1 MTDFLADVRTAV
13 DDRTPLALE
22 EHLKPL
28 AHLGAPLDEFVDPV
42 RGLVRGGKRLRA
54 QLCAA
59 GWLAAGGTAD
69 PSHPAVLHAGTAL
82 ELFQAAALVHDD
94 VMDGAHTR
102 RGLPAAHRALAARH
116 TAAGRLGDADLF
128 GVSGA
133 ILLGDLL
140 LAASS
145 AELELARAALPEG
158 PARRGREVYDLMCLE
173 VAVGQFL
180 DVRAQ
185 DLPWRPAADAVGGA
199 LRAEGAEGAEGTTE
213 PSALDSALL
222 VVRHKSAR
230 YSVEHPL
237 ALGAALGGAD
247 RELEGRLR
255 AVGLP
260 LGEAFQ
266 LRDDELGV
274 FGSPEVTGKPACD
287 DLREGKRTA
296 LLAITLD
303 RLDRAGD
310 AGDRVRAL
318 VGRPDLGV
326 AEVDEVRALM
336 RDSGALDA
344 HEDLVAQRRE
354 AGMSALA
361 ALDAARL
368 PRGARGAL
376 TELAG
381 LLTTRTS

>member
-1 MTDFLADVRTAV
+1 MTDFLPAVRATV
-13 DDRTPLALE
+13 DERTPAALE
-22 EHLKPL
+22 EHVAPL
-28 AHLGAPLDEFVDPV
+28 AHLGAPLDEFLDPV
-42 RGLVRGGKRLRA
+42 RDLVRGGKRLRA
-54 QLCAA
+54 LLCAA
-59 GWLAAGGTAD
+59 GWLAAGGD
-69 PSHPAVLHAGTAL
+69 PDPGHPVLRHSGAAL

-102 RGLPAAHRALAARH
+102 RGRPAAHRALARGHAE
-116 TAAGRLGDADLF
+116 AARLGDADLF

-133 ILLGDLL
+133 IVLGDLL

-145 AELELARAALPEG
+145 AELELARAHVREPGA
-158 PARRGREVYDLMCLE
+158 ARRGREVFDLMCLE

-180 DVRAQ
+180 DIRAQ
-185 DLPWRPAADAVGGA
+185 DLPWRTSGD
-199 LRAEGAEGAEGTTE
+199 
-213 PSALDSALL
+213 ALDSALL
-222 VVRHKSAR
+222 VVKHKSAR

-237 ALGAALGGAD
+237 ALGAALAGAD
-247 RELEGRLR
+247 RAFEDRLR

-274 FGSPEVTGKPACD
+274 FGSPQVTGKPAGD

-303 RLDRAGD
+303 RLDAGTPD
-310 AGDRVRAL
+310 GQAGPAGAARVRDL
-318 VGRPDLGV
+318 VGRPDLDAAQV
-326 AEVDEVRALM
+326 EEVRGYM
-336 RDSGALDA
+336 RACGALTA
-344 HEDLVAQRRE
+344 HEELVVQRRD

-361 ALDAARL
+361 DLD
-368 PRGARGAL
+368 GAL
-376 TELAG
+376 PAQARATLAELAD